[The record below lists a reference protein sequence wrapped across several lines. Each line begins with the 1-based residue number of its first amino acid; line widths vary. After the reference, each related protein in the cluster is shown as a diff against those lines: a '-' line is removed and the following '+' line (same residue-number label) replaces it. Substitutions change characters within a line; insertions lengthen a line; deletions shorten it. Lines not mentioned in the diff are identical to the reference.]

1 LEEIEGEAGS
11 GNPSLAPFGSY
22 GPSGHD
28 SEAAPIDGNAV
39 SQPGTLG
46 RHPGIDPQ
54 ANGSILRFYPT
65 HGSRLFNQSSEH
77 FFSLTGTIQWA
88 SIIRQISPR
97 SSQGVRRPWLDL
109 GQPSAA

>member
-1 LEEIEGEAGS
+1 LEKIKGQAGP
-11 GNPSLAPFGSY
+11 GNPGLAAFGSDSA
-22 GPSGHD
+22 SGHHG
-28 SEAAPIDGNAV
+28 EAAPIHGNAV

-65 HGSRLFNQSSEH
+65 HDSRLFNQSSEH

-97 SSQGVRRPWLDL
+97 SFQGVRRPWLDL
-109 GQPSAA
+109 GEPSAA